1 MLNLALEKIELHFW
15 KCLTILM
22 SESFHTRLLIKSI
35 YRLLNGDLRT
45 QFLPGTLVL
54 GGVAFGLGLVFTL
67 LFI

>member
-1 MLNLALEKIELHFW
+1 MLNLTLEKIELHFW
-15 KCLTILM
+15 KCLTALM

-45 QFLPGTLVL
+45 QFLPRTLVL

>member
-1 MLNLALEKIELHFW
+1 MLNLTLEKIELHFW

-45 QFLPGTLVL
+45 QFLLRTLAL